1 MEENVILVCG
11 KFKLLRLHPQNKGEK
26 KKLQIMSKQYKQYL
40 I

>member
-1 MEENVILVCG
+1 MEENMILVCG

-26 KKLQIMSKQYKQYL
+26 KLQIMSKQYKQYL